1 MSWSSSRA
9 RAWIL
14 AFSLAAASAVRAD
27 PPSAPAALP
36 SDSIYHLSM
45 ALRDPQGKLA
55 QLAAWRGHPV
65 LIAMVYT
72 SCKSVCPLIVADLK
86 RIEAALSPVAR
97 ERTRVLLVSL
107 DARRD
112 DTGALRKFVERH
124 RLDPRRWLVAT
135 PAPGDVRPL
144 AALLGVRYRALPN
157 GELLHT
163 PLIAL
168 LDGGG
173 TPRARLEGVGTNASE
188 LIAAIE
194 GTAKP
199 SGVTA
204 AAAR

>member
-1 MSWSSSRA
+1 MALSFA
-9 RAWIL
+9 L
-14 AFSLAAASAVRAD
+14 ASAVHAEPAPGVP

-36 SDSIYHLSM
+36 SDSIYHLSI
-45 ALRDPQGKLA
+45 ALRDPESKLA
-55 QLAAWRGHPV
+55 RLDAWRGHPV

-72 SCKSVCPLIVADLK
+72 SCKSVCPLIVADLN

-112 DTGALRKFVERH
+112 DSGALRKFVERH
-124 RLDPRRWLVAT
+124 RIDTRRWLVAT

-168 LDGGG
+168 LDGSG
-173 TPRARLEGVGTNASE
+173 TPGLASKGWGPTP
-188 LIAAIE
+188 A
-194 GTAKP
+194 
-199 SGVTA
+199 S
-204 AAAR
+204 